1 MKKKQA
7 TLVLSK
13 EQKDQL
19 AQLENPNH
27 IREKFAKIMRMNA
40 SPKSVYRKWEEL
52 LRKTYSDEKLTEED
66 LQKCNEV
73 ANAINPMITHRLL
86 MNIPQGWERNS
97 DSTSI
102 AEFADDIAKEY
113 GCKTTMELSL
123 CEIISASWYAVI
135 RWSQRMQAMYNMEY
149 ISDEKSRYYS
159 MISKEIEKQSRLY
172 VNAMM
177 TLRALKTPFGNVS
190 IRAQNAFIWEN
201 QQFNDNRS
209 PEVWENL

>member
-27 IREKFAKIMRMNA
+27 IREKFGKIMRMNA

-52 LRKTYSDEKLTEED
+52 LRKTYSGEKLTEED
-66 LQKCNEV
+66 VQKCNEV

-86 MNIPQGWERNS
+86 MNIPQGWERIS
-97 DSTSI
+97 DATSI

-172 VNAMM
+172 MNAMM